1 MLDLNELL
9 INILVEYLFIR
20 VLIFSINYINYILYV
35 FFSPNYIYN
44 MFDIDN
50 GIMLVLVLYTV
61 MIIICLIEF
70 CVSNC
75 DADENPMN

>member
-50 GIMLVLVLYTV
+50 GIMLV
-61 MIIICLIEF
+61 
-70 CVSNC
+70 
-75 DADENPMN
+75 